1 MLYYDIS
8 ETIRKV
14 LQMNYLSL
22 KIKQFP
28 FSEQVKYVRMVLG
41 ISQTELA
48 EQCGISY
55 ATVSR
60 WEREN
65 RTPQV
70 AMVGKFY
77 SFCLRKGFEIDSAQE
92 VDTL

>member
-1 MLYYDIS
+1 
-8 ETIRKV
+8 
-14 LQMNYLSL
+14 MNNFRLN
-22 KIKQFP
+22 IKQLSFP
-28 FSEQVKYVRMVLG
+28 EQVKYVRMLLQ

-70 AMVGKFY
+70 AMLGKFY
-77 SFCLRKGFEIDSAQE
+77 SFCLRKGIEIDNPIAKGDA
-92 VDTL
+92 V